1 MFYTVTFNPA
11 IDYVMRL
18 DRLQLGQTNRST
30 FEELQPG
37 GKGINVSYV
46 LAQLDVP
53 SVALGFV
60 AGFTGDELQR
70 VVSNSGTNAD
80 FIKLQSGNT
89 RINVKIKGDTETEIN
104 ASGPEIQAA
113 DIEKL
118 FEKLDG
124 LCEGDTL
131 ILSGS
136 VPPSVPENIYETIMQ
151 RLQGKGVRFVVDASR
166 NILLNSLKYR
176 PFLVKP
182 NLAELQE
189 TVGRLLE
196 TQADISKAAHQLQ
209 TMGAE
214 NVLVSLG
221 EKGALLLDV
230 SGTEYFAPA
239 ITITPVNTVGAGD
252 SMVAGF
258 LAGVDYGYETALR
271 LSIAAG
277 SATAASSG
285 LATKEEIQRFFI

>member
-70 VVSNSGTNAD
+70 AVSNSGINAD
-80 FIKLQSGNT
+80 FIKLQRGNT

-209 TMGAE
+209 AMGSE

-221 EKGALLLDV
+221 EKGAFLLDA
-230 SGTEYFAPA
+230 SGTEHFAPA
-239 ITITPVNTVGAGD
+239 IKITPVNTVGAGD

-277 SATAASSG
+277 SATAASSR
-285 LATKEEIQRFFI
+285 LATKEEILELLK

>member
-11 IDYVMRL
+11 IDYIMRL
-18 DRLQLGQTNRST
+18 DRLQLGQTNRSA
-30 FEELQPG
+30 FEELQLG

-70 VVSNSGTNAD
+70 AVSDSGINAD
-80 FIKLQSGNT
+80 FIKLKSGNT

-104 ASGPEIQAA
+104 ASGPEIQSA
-113 DIEKL
+113 DIERL

-136 VPPSVPENIYETIMQ
+136 VPPSVPEDIYKTIMQ
-151 RLQGKGVRFVVDASR
+151 SLQSKGVRFVVDASKDV
-166 NILLNSLKYR
+166 LLNTLRYR
-176 PFLVKP
+176 PFLIKP

-189 TVGRLLE
+189 TVGRQLE
-196 TQADISKAAHQLQ
+196 TQDDISKAARHLQ
-209 TMGAE
+209 ALGAE

-221 EKGALLLDV
+221 EKGAFLLDA
-230 SGTEYFAPA
+230 SGTEHFAPA
-239 ITITPVNTVGAGD
+239 LKITPVNTVGAGD

-258 LAGVDYGYETALR
+258 LAGCAYGYETALR
-271 LSIAAG
+271 LGIAAG
-277 SATAASSG
+277 SATAASSC
-285 LATKEEIQRFFI
+285 LATKEEILKLFK